1 MKTTNSSVSN
11 QRKPIATRFSV
22 ITLYAAGALFAVAAS
37 AAGPGTTG
45 AQAQYQK
52 DRAACMSGKS
62 NQDRA
67 TCLQEAGAAL
77 AEARRGGLTTTDDS
91 TYLTNNMARC
101 VPLPAADQED
111 CVRRMNG
118 EGTVKGSVEEGG
130 IYRELRRT
138 VPLSELK

>member
-1 MKTTNSSVSN
+1 MRTK
-11 QRKPIATRFSV
+11 RYPMILA
-22 ITLYAAGALFAVAAS
+22 LCAGAVMVSTVA
-37 AAGPGTTG
+37 AAGPGAD
-45 AQAQYQK
+45 AQARYQK
-52 DRAACMSGKS
+52 DRAACMSGNS

-67 TCLQEAGAAL
+67 TCLKEAGAAL
-77 AEARRGGLTTTDDS
+77 VEARRNGLTTTDDS
-91 TYLTNNMARC
+91 TYVSNNMARC

-138 VPLSELK
+138 VPVTKAN